1 MYPKTFIETS
11 RKIRTKQFI
20 MVMQFRVVNIELSSR
35 KKTVSKRYSLLIG
48 ASDGT

>member
-20 MVMQFRVVNIELSSR
+20 MVMQLQFRVVKHR
-35 KKTVSKRYSLLIG
+35 VTKKDCIKTIQSFNWCE
-48 ASDGT
+48 